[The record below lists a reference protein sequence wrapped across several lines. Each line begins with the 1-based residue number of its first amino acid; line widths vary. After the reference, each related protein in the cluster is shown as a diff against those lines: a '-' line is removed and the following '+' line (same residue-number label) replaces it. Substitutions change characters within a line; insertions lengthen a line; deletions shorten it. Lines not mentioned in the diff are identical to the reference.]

1 MKGRKVIILVN
12 YPRMRR
18 IKSEDV
24 MGYSVLELG
33 MEVTNCV
40 VAAQLPYM
48 HEWNTG
54 MYSVLQV
61 NLTYS
66 LYLRF
71 DVCRAK

>member
-1 MKGRKVIILVN
+1 
-12 YPRMRR
+12 
-18 IKSEDV
+18 